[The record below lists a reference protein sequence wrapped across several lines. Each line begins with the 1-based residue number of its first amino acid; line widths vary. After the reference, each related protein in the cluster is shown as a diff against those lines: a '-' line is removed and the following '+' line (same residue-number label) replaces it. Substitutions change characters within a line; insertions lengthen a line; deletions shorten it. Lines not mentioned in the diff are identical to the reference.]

1 MFDFAHM
8 LRRNVRRGGLR
19 VPLDKKGGI
28 LGIKCS
34 LNLCAQHVVLLSES
48 SDTVQLVIES

>member
-19 VPLDKKGGI
+19 VPLDKKGVL